1 MHLHLSHAAALLAL
15 LIASLAAPMSLAQ
28 PFAPATAPAADMKP
42 HDISG
47 PAGVR
52 VDEYYWMR
60 DDDPKAKRP
69 EIIEHLK
76 AENAYTEA

>member
-1 MHLHLSHAAALLAL
+1 
-15 LIASLAAPMSLAQ
+15 
-28 PFAPATAPAADMKP
+28 MKP
-42 HDISG
+42 HDIAG

-52 VDEYYWMR
+52 MDEYYWMR

-76 AENAYTEA
+76 AENAYTEAAMAPLEPLRQALVAEMRARIKEDDSSVPV